1 MSSESGDKL
10 PKGAGWKTVY
20 TVLRAE
26 ILALTLPPGELLDET
41 TLAERFNLS
50 RSPIREALIRLAG
63 EDLVVLLPN
72 RSTIVAPID
81 IRSFPRYV
89 EALDI
94 TQRVTTRLAAEHR
107 TPADLKTI
115 ANRQQEFEASVKQGD
130 YLAMSEANKNFHM
143 AIADASRNPYLAGF
157 YDRLLTQ
164 GRRMLHMHFEYLKKP
179 AHGYLLT
186 DEHDDMLIAIRN
198 GDVER
203 ADRLAHAHT
212 RQFRDQFMEFMKE
225 NYVTSVSLDV
235 STETPRRSG
244 VSK

>member
-1 MSSESGDKL
+1 MGSGSAERL

-26 ILALTLPPGELLDET
+26 ILSLELPPGEHLDET

-63 EDLVVLLPN
+63 EELVVLLPN
-72 RSTIVAPID
+72 RSTLVAPID

-94 TQRVTTRLAAEHR
+94 TQRIITRLAAEHR

-115 ANRQQEFEASVKQGD
+115 AARQREFEATVKEGD
-130 YLAMSEANKNFHM
+130 HLAMSEGNKNFHM
-143 AIADASRNPYLAGF
+143 AIAQASRNPYLTGF
-157 YDRLLTQ
+157 YERLLTQ

-179 AHGYLLT
+179 THGYLLT
-186 DEHDDMLIAIRN
+186 DEHDDMLLAIKR

-212 RQFRDQFMEFMKE
+212 RQFRDQFIEFMKE
-225 NYVTSVSLDV
+225 NYVTSVSL
-235 STETPRRSG
+235 ETSHEISRRSG
-244 VSK
+244 EE

>member
-1 MSSESGDKL
+1 MSWESMEKL

-20 TVLRAE
+20 AVLRAE
-26 ILALTLPPGELLDET
+26 ILSLKLPPGEHLDET

-50 RSPIREALIRLAG
+50 RSPVREALIRLAG
-63 EDLVVLLPN
+63 DELVVLLSN
-72 RSTIVAPID
+72 RTTVVAPID

-94 TQRVTTRLAAEHR
+94 TQRITTRLAAEHR

-115 ANRQQEFEASVKQGD
+115 ATRQREFEASVKEGD
-130 YLAMSEANKNFHM
+130 HLAMSEANKNFHM
-143 AIADASRNPYLAGF
+143 AIAIAGRNSYLTGF

-186 DEHDDMLIAIRN
+186 DEHDDMLTALRR

-212 RQFRDQFMEFMKE
+212 RQFRDQFIEFMKE
-225 NYVTSVSLDV
+225 NYVTSVSLEA
-235 STETPRRSG
+235 SHEISRRVG
-244 VSK
+244 EK

>member
-1 MSSESGDKL
+1 MSSQATDKL

-20 TVLRAE
+20 TALRTE
-26 ILALTLPPGELLDET
+26 ILSIELPPGQLLDET

-63 EDLVVLLPN
+63 DELVVLLPN

-81 IRSFPRYV
+81 ISTFPRYV

-94 TQRVTTRLAAEHR
+94 TQRITTRLAAEHR
-107 TPADLKTI
+107 TPADMKTI
-115 ANRQQEFEASVKQGD
+115 AKRQREFEASLRQENH
-130 YLAMSEANKNFHM
+130 LIMSDANKNFHM
-143 AIADASRNPYLAGF
+143 AIADAGRNPYLAGF

-186 DEHDDMLIAIRN
+186 GEHDEMLTAIEKK
-198 GDVER
+198 DVEL
-203 ADRLAHAHT
+203 ADKLAHAHT
-212 RQFRDQFMEFMKE
+212 RQFRDQFIEFMKE
-225 NYVTSVSLDV
+225 NYVTNVSLAAAP
-235 STETPRRSG
+235 TAKIRRPG
-244 VSK
+244 EK